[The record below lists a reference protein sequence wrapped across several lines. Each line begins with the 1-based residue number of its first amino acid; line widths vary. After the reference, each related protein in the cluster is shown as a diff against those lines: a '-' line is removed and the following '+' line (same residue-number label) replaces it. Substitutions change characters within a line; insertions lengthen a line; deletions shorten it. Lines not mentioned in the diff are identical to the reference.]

1 MRRCRGF
8 NESTPLTDTS
18 APALSETSADI
29 RPGRKQP
36 AKKPLGLSWSTWI
49 AFAAVILAA
58 YLLYRTLSGYSYAEI
73 VASVTSIPGARLAG
87 AAGFMAASYLT
98 LTLFDYLGLLYAS
111 HRLAWRRAALASF
124 TALSLG
130 HSVGFAGIS
139 SGAIRYRF
147 YSRWGLTVEDV
158 TKVVLFSG
166 LTVALGLMT
175 LGGVALLLRSDDAAQ
190 LTGLGTGMVLAFGA
204 VLLGLVAAYLGAN
217 ALVTAPVPIRKWVF
231 RMPGLKLAF
240 AQVGVG
246 ALNFALVAA
255 CLHQAV
261 AGFAEVPYLTVAT
274 AYVTA
279 NTAALLAHVP
289 GGLGVIEAT
298 VLHMIPGERL
308 IGAVLIFRFVY
319 FLLPLPVGAAS
330 LIASELLV
338 RVHR

>member
-1 MRRCRGF
+1 
-8 NESTPLTDTS
+8 LTDTS
-18 APALSETSADI
+18 APTFSETSTNT
-29 RPGRKQP
+29 RPDGQRGRKRP
-36 AKKPLGLSWSTWI
+36 FGLSWSAWI
-49 AFAAVILAA
+49 TLGAAVLAG

-73 VASVTSIPGARLAG
+73 AASVSSIPVVRLAG
-87 AAGFMAASYLT
+87 AIGFMAASYMT
-98 LTLFDYLGLLYAS
+98 LTLFDHLGLRYAG
-111 HRLAWRRAALASF
+111 HRLPWRKAALASF

-130 HSVGFAGIS
+130 HSIGFAGVS

-147 YSRWGLTVEDV
+147 YARWGLSMEDV
-158 TKVVLFSG
+158 AKVVLFSG
-166 LTVALGLMT
+166 VTVSLGLMT
-175 LGGVALLLRSDDAAQ
+175 LGGIALLLRPGGAAE
-190 LTGLGTGMVLAFGA
+190 LTGTDPGLAVAAGAGLLLLVGGYVLAS
-204 VLLGLVAAYLGAN
+204 
-217 ALVTAPVPIRKWVF
+217 ALVTAPVRIRTWEF
-231 RMPGLKLAF
+231 RLPDLTLAL

-261 AGFAEVPYLTVAT
+261 AGFAEVGYVTVAT

-298 VLHMIPGERL
+298 VLHMIPGEGL

-330 LIASELLV
+330 LVACEFLV
-338 RVHR
+338 RRR

>member
-1 MRRCRGF
+1 
-8 NESTPLTDTS
+8 LTDTS
-18 APALSETSADI
+18 AEPTLSEKPSQADA
-29 RPGRKQP
+29 REQKGRSR
-36 AKKPLGLSWSTWI
+36 PLGLSWSTWI
-49 AFAAVILAA
+49 TVAAVGLAA

-73 VASVTSIPGARLAG
+73 VTSVKGIPGPRLA
-87 AAGFMAASYLT
+87 AAVGFMAASYLT
-98 LTLFDYLGLLYAS
+98 LTLFDYLALRYAG
-111 HRLAWRRAALASF
+111 HRLSWRRAALASF

-130 HSVGFAGIS
+130 HSIGFAGVS

-147 YSRWGLTVEDV
+147 YARWGLDVEDV

-175 LGGVALLLRSDDAAQ
+175 LGGSALLLRSGDAADV
-190 LTGLGTGMVLAFGA
+190 TGLGTGMVLALGA
-204 VLLGLVAAYLGAN
+204 VLLGLVAAYIA
-217 ALVTAPVPIRKWVF
+217 AAARMTAPVTIRKWVF
-231 RMPGLKLAF
+231 RMPGVKLAL

-261 AGFAEVPYLTVAT
+261 AGFADVPYVTVAT
-274 AYVTA
+274 AYVIA

-298 VLHMIPGERL
+298 VLHMIPGEGL

-319 FLLPLPVGAAS
+319 FLLPLPIGAVS
-330 LIASELLV
+330 LIVSEFAI
-338 RVHR
+338 RRGR